1 MLLNRQKRKNTPITF
16 YQAFWYF
23 LIFSIIGLLIETLYC
38 YITTGVLESRKGLL
52 YGPFCPVYGIGATIL
67 ILSLDNY
74 SEKPIFLFLLG
85 MLVGSIIEYTL
96 SFCLEALYGTRFWE
110 YSYLPFHLNGRI
122 CLTYSLFWGI
132 LSLALIRIIK
142 PILDQFLNNIPS
154 HIQKILVS
162 FLFIVLLLDAILTI
176 WGVSVYKQR
185 AMISYYHRKDKTN
198 SYSLFR
204 TIEEKLFSTEKMKKT
219 FPNLR
224 FLDQNGK
231 EIWIRDIL

>member
-1 MLLNRQKRKNTPITF
+1 MDEKKKKDNLITF

-23 LIFSIIGLLIETLYC
+23 LFFSILGLMIETAYC

-67 ILSLDNY
+67 IITLNRY
-74 SEKPIFLFLLG
+74 REKPILLFLYG
-85 MLVGSIIEYTL
+85 MLVGSIIEYVL

-122 CLTYSLFWGI
+122 CLTYALFWGI

-142 PILDQFLNNIPS
+142 PMLDRFLNKIPYKV
-154 HIQKILVS
+154 QKVFVS
-162 FLFIVLLLDAILTI
+162 FLFIFLVIDAILTI
-176 WGVSVYKQR
+176 WGVSIYKQR
-185 AMISYYHRKDKTN
+185 AMNSYYHKEEEQSTT
-198 SYSLFR
+198 SFFT
-204 TIEEKLFSTEKMKKT
+204 TIENQLFSNEKMKKT

-224 FLDQNGK
+224 FFDTNGK
-231 EIWIRDIL
+231 EIWIRDILL